1 MPVRHYRKDPRTL
14 TEKHADDSVRRL
26 FERGQILGVD
36 ANVERDAIAHVQH
49 RYQARRETV
58 AALGKELGLL
68 RRAHGWT
75 QEQVAIAMGTKK
87 SNISRLESGSY
98 GGLMA
103 YGPDVLEMD
112 RRAADFVDKI
122 LKGTKPTDLP
132 VEQPTKFELVI
143 NQKTAKALGLTIPTS
158 LLLRA
163 ARVID

>member
-14 TEKHADDSVRRL
+14 AERQADDSVRRL
-26 FERGQILGVD
+26 FARGQVLGVD

-75 QEQVAIAMGTKK
+75 QDQVAIAMGTKK

-98 GGLMA
+98 GGLTIEYFMA
-103 YGPDVLEMD
+103 IIDAFHVLD
-112 RRAADFVDKI
+112 RGSSR
-122 LKGTKPTDLP
+122 LGTGRQRLARRRKPPNNPLP
-132 VEQPTKFELVI
+132 RSG
-143 NQKTAKALGLTIPTS
+143 A
-158 LLLRA
+158 RA
-163 ARVID
+163 ARRGR

>member
-14 TEKHADDSVRRL
+14 AERQADDSVRRL
-26 FERGQILGVD
+26 FARGQVLGVD

-75 QEQVAIAMGTKK
+75 QDQVAIAMGTKK

-98 GGLMA
+98 GGLTIEYFIA
-103 YGPDVLEMD
+103 IIDAFRALD
-112 RRAADFVDKI
+112 RGSSRLGTVRQRLVRRRKPPNNPLQRA
-122 LKGTKPTDLP
+122 G
-132 VEQPTKFELVI
+132 
-143 NQKTAKALGLTIPTS
+143 
-158 LLLRA
+158 
-163 ARVID
+163 ARVARSGR

>member
-14 TEKHADDSVRRL
+14 AERQADDSVRRL
-26 FERGQILGVD
+26 FARGQVLGVD

-75 QEQVAIAMGTKK
+75 QDQVAIAMGTKK

-98 GGLMA
+98 GGLTIEYFIA
-103 YGPDVLEMD
+103 IIDAFRALD
-112 RRAADFVDKI
+112 RGSSRR
-122 LKGTKPTDLP
+122 GTVRQRLVRRRKPPNNPLQRT
-132 VEQPTKFELVI
+132 
-143 NQKTAKALGLTIPTS
+143 G
-158 LLLRA
+158 
-163 ARVID
+163 ARVARSGR